1 MDSDEDEREGESE
14 RERERKRERDRD
26 RDRELE
32 GEAIMTDSAVSGI
45 SLMSLILI
53 LDLSPIIVST

>member
-14 RERERKRERDRD
+14 RERERKRERE